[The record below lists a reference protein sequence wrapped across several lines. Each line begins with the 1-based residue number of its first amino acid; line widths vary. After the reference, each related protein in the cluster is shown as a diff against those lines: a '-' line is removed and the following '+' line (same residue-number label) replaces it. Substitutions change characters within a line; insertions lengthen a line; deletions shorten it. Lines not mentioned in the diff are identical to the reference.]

1 MEIKDFVR
9 VLKAVEN
16 LSSGTT
22 FTMSNDDFDSI
33 EWKSNGNLPPT
44 LNELFAE
51 IERLKQD
58 ELTII
63 ENAKTAKQAAEAKLA
78 ALGLTADDLKALGL
92 G

>member
-16 LSSGTT
+16 LSPETT

-33 EWKSNGNLPPT
+33 KWKSNGNLPPT

-58 ELTII
+58 EFTII

-78 ALGLTADDLKALGL
+78 ALGLDADDLKALGL
-92 G
+92 

>member
-58 ELTII
+58 ELSII
-63 ENAKTAKQAAEAKLA
+63 ENAKTANQAAEAKLA